1 MSDQNS
7 ERKLD
12 DLLDSALASYSAV
25 EPRPGLEGR
34 ILARIQEA
42 AEQPQTRW
50 WSTRWLVVGGV
61 AATVAAIVLSAWFFW
76 PMHKP
81 IQQVQRDI
89 APSNQAQASKN
100 LETTA
105 TKSHR
110 QRKSAPVIHKQR
122 QTEHQQQELARS
134 DRPAV
139 FPTPTGLS
147 EQEKLMLAY
156 VAQTPKEELVA
167 RLQIRD
173 SEKEEFWKDP
183 QPAVSRSQR

>member
-1 MSDQNS
+1 MTDQND

-42 AEQPQTRW
+42 AEHPRW
-50 WSTRWLVVGGV
+50 WSTRWLLVGGV
-61 AATVAAIVLSAWFFW
+61 AAAVVAIVLSVWLFW
-76 PMHKP
+76 PMRKP

-100 LETTA
+100 IETTA

-110 QRKSAPVIHKQR
+110 QRKSTTVAHKESHEKHPR
-122 QTEHQQQELARS
+122 QELARS
-134 DRPAV
+134 DRPSV

-156 VAQTPKEELVA
+156 VAQTPTEELMAQV
-167 RLQIRD
+167 RLRD
-173 SEKEEFWKDP
+173 FEKEEFWKD
-183 QPAVSRSQR
+183 QQADASRSQR